1 MKIVYTCA
9 YSDIAS
15 GGDSRVAWELA
26 RYMAKDKNL
35 EVWMLCAGKRFSIS
49 RDSLEP
55 ALMVQ
60 TVSSADVAEGVNI
73 FTPTP
78 SMTKRIYEI
87 LDQLNPDIV
96 HAHNYDPLA
105 FAIQGWALARRRPF
119 IYTGHVSASQIY
131 AFQNIKFG
139 RAIEKVIT
147 ISLKEYTRIF
157 YDNCS
162 KIICLNTSA
171 KDDFA
176 KFMKKDSNL
185 EIIPNGYVFNETE
198 EEHIK
203 LENCKEYNLIF
214 PGYINENKNQ
224 KYLIEMLKYLRTDK
238 PVNLYLAGK
247 YMFPKYEKK
256 ILELVEVL
264 PKNRKVHLLGYIE
277 HEKILDMYKQSHY
290 LVSASLIEV
299 QSLTV
304 IESLASGTPVIALRN
319 AATSELIKNNYN
331 GEVLSQN
338 LSPQKFAQVLERYL
352 NKKEKAYEM
361 LSRNSRQSIDFLD
374 YSNVS
379 QAYLKLY
386 NSVCKSSVKTSN
398 SRNIL
403 ENIGKIFN
411 WDIKYISPSTK
422 KFYHN
427 FAITIVTPIVAAGV
441 GAIGMYKIL
450 NRKKK

>member
-87 LDQLNPDIV
+87 LDQLNPDII

-131 AFQNIKFG
+131 ALQNLKFG
-139 RAIEKVIT
+139 RAIEKVMT

-157 YDNCS
+157 YNNCS

-171 KDDFA
+171 KEDFA
-176 KFMKKDSNL
+176 KFVKKDSNL
-185 EIIPNGYVFNETE
+185 EVIPNGYVFNKID

-203 LENCKEYNLIF
+203 LGNCKEYNLIF

-224 KYLIEMLKYLRTDK
+224 KYLIEMLKYLHTDK

-256 ILELVEVL
+256 ISELVNTL
-264 PKNRKVHLLGYIE
+264 PQNRKVHLLGYIE
-277 HEKILDMYKQSHY
+277 HEKLLGMYKSSHY
-290 LVSASLIEV
+290 LISASLIEV

-304 IESLASGTPVIALRN
+304 IESLASGTPVIALKN
-319 AATSELIKNNYN
+319 DTTSELIKNNYN
-331 GEVLSQN
+331 GEILPQN
-338 LSPQKFAQVLERYL
+338 SSPKKFARVLEKYL
-352 NKKEKAYEM
+352 NKKEETYKM
-361 LSRNSRQSIDFLD
+361 LSRNSRQSVDFLD

-379 QAYLKLY
+379 ETYLKLY
-386 NSVCKSSVKTSN
+386 KLACRSSVRVPSSK
-398 SRNIL
+398 NIL
-403 ENIGKIFN
+403 DNIGKIFN
-411 WDIKYISPSTK
+411 WDIRHISPNTK
-422 KFYHN
+422 EFYHN

-450 NRKKK
+450 KRKK